1 MKAIFTVGVS
11 GSGKSTWARD
21 QRGYRVIDRDVIRR
35 RVLKSKEPDYDKH
48 RENMWDSWNWDWET
62 EVSTLEHNQLM
73 HHIMLNENVI
83 ICETNLGVKQDDNH
97 LDKMKLAL
105 EEAKYEISYNYNKVE
120 LDEAIRRDRKR
131 LDSVGDY
138 VIYMQWLKWLQL
150 PAVLT
155 GIRKYVKDELKP
167 KCIVSDIDG
176 TVAKNM
182 GRPPFEWSRVGEDLP
197 ILEIAN
203 LVKVYSTLGFKV
215 IFLTGRS
222 EECRQITTDWLK
234 QHVVDEF
241 DMFMRPEGDYS
252 KDRDL
257 KQKMF
262 FENIEPNYN
271 VEFVIDDR
279 KQVVNL
285 WTDINVKLLNV
296 GNIYETF

>member
-11 GSGKSTWARD
+11 SSGKSTWARD
-21 QRGYRVIDRDVIRR
+21 QHGYRVIDRDKIRQ
-35 RVLKSKEPDYDKH
+35 RVLKSKVPEYNKQ
-48 RENMWDSWNWDWET
+48 RENMWHYWDWSWED
-62 EVSTLEHNQLM
+62 EVSIQEHNQLM
-73 HHIMLNENVI
+73 HHILMNEDVI
-83 ICETNLGVKQDDNH
+83 VCETGLGVKQDDGH
-97 LDKMKLAL
+97 ISTMLKLLKASN
-105 EEAKYEISYNYNKVE
+105 YEISYHYQRIE

-131 LDSVGDY
+131 LDSVGDF
-138 VIYMQWLKWLQL
+138 VIYMQWLKWLAL
-150 PAVLT
+150 PTENT
-155 GIRKYVKDELKP
+155 GIRKYVKDTSKP

-241 DMFMRPEGDYS
+241 DMFMRPEGNYS